1 MTCCPLK
8 KGEVNM
14 DEPEVI
20 EQPVDGTLDL
30 HTFQPKEAASVVDEY
45 LRVCREKGI
54 LEVKV
59 IHGKGRGVLLRTVHA
74 LLEKHPLVLN
84 FKLDTEGSGW
94 GATIVHLKKNTKA
107 EYRNRM
113 KPMMRTP
120 PLLKT
125 RWMTSFCAIR
135 NMKAGRQKGEMG
147 LNPLQWGQQLG

>member
-20 EQPVDGTLDL
+20 EQPIDGILDL

-94 GATIVHLKKNTKA
+94 GATTVHLKK
-107 EYRNRM
+107 
-113 KPMMRTP
+113 P
-120 PLLKT
+120 P
-125 RWMTSFCAIR
+125 
-135 NMKAGRQKGEMG
+135 Q
-147 LNPLQWGQQLG
+147 